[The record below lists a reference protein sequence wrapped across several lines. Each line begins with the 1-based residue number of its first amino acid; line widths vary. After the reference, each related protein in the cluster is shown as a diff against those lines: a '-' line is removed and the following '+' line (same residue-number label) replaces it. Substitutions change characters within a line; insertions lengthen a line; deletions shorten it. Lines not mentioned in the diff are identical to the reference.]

1 MSKKPASKSPPPSF
15 LCDRAESPTGGTAR
29 GDEQSF
35 NWEALVPHAIHP
47 IKVAII
53 EALAWV
59 GQPLSSSQLV
69 SLFDDP
75 GYYVSLIS
83 FHAKGLAKWGAIEIV
98 ETRPVRG
105 TYEKFFF
112 FRDENGVGGKSE
124 PLPAADGSSAS
135 VART

>member
-1 MSKKPASKSPPPSF
+1 MPKEPASNATPPSF
-15 LCDRAESPTGGTAR
+15 PPDWAESPTGGTAW

-75 GYYVSLIS
+75 GYYISLIS

-98 ETRPVRG
+98 ETRQVRG
-105 TYEKFFF
+105 SRERFFF
-112 FRDENGVGGKSE
+112 FSDGSGLAATPDPVQAVDGSQA
-124 PLPAADGSSAS
+124 PAAG
-135 VART
+135 T